1 MSAPR
6 PLESSDPT
14 TVTPVPVSPRHSWFE
29 DAQALFTASL
39 FISLGF
45 GLLSQARL
53 LTGGIAGVA
62 LLLTRLT
69 PFTFGQLL
77 VALNLPFLWL
87 AVRQMGWA
95 FTLKTFA
102 AVGAVSLCA
111 DWLHLV
117 VAFDRLQ
124 PVYAA
129 VMGGSCIGIGLLILF
144 RHQASLGG
152 LNVLAIW
159 LQERRGVR
167 AGVFQLVVDS
177 LVVVASLF
185 VVPPATILLSVV
197 GSVALN
203 MVLAVNH
210 RPGRYLG
217 T

>member
-1 MSAPR
+1 VTAAPAA
-6 PLESSDPT
+6 E
-14 TVTPVPVSPRHSWFE
+14 TVRHSWFE

-39 FISLGF
+39 FISLGY

-53 LTGGIAGVA
+53 LSGGTAGLA

-69 PFTFGQLL
+69 PFTFGQLF
-77 VALNLPFLWL
+77 VALNLPFFWL

-102 AVGAVSLCA
+102 AIGAVSLGA
-111 DWLHLV
+111 DRLHLV
-117 VAFDRLQ
+117 VAFDRLE
-124 PVYAA
+124 PLYAA

-144 RHQASLGG
+144 RHQACLGG

-159 LQERRGVR
+159 LQERRVVR
-167 AGVFQLVVDS
+167 AGVFQLAVDG
-177 LVVVASLF
+177 LVLAASLF

-197 GSVALN
+197 GSVAVN

-210 RPGRYLG
+210 RPDRYLG

>member
-1 MSAPR
+1 VSSTPAPGA
-6 PLESSDPT
+6 D
-14 TVTPVPVSPRHSWFE
+14 RHTWFE

-39 FISLGF
+39 FISFGV
-45 GLLSQARL
+45 GLLSQAQL
-53 LTGGIAGVA
+53 LSGGTAGLA

-69 PFTFGQLL
+69 PFSFGQLFL
-77 VALNLPFLWL
+77 TLNLPFIWL

-95 FTLKTFA
+95 FTVKTFVA
-102 AVGAVSLCA
+102 IGAVSLCA
-111 DWLHLV
+111 DRLHLV
-117 VAFDRLQ
+117 LAFGRVEPL
-124 PVYAA
+124 YAA

-144 RHQASLGG
+144 RHQACLGG

-167 AGVFQLVVDS
+167 AGVFQLVVDA
-177 LVVVASLF
+177 LVVVASAL

-197 GSVALN
+197 GAVALN

>member
-1 MSAPR
+1 
-6 PLESSDPT
+6 
-14 TVTPVPVSPRHSWFE
+14 VSPPAPGGEERPTPAPGVVRHGWFE
-29 DAQALFTASL
+29 DLQALFTASL
-39 FISLGF
+39 FISLGY
-45 GLLSQARL
+45 GLLSQAHL
-53 LTGGIAGVA
+53 LSGGTAGLA

-69 PFTFGQLL
+69 PFTFGQLF
-77 VALNLPFLWL
+77 VALNLPFFWL
-87 AVRQMGWA
+87 AVRRMGWA

-102 AVGAVSLCA
+102 AIGAVSAGA
-111 DWLHLV
+111 DRLHLV
-117 VAFDRLQ
+117 VAFDRVDPL
-124 PVYAA
+124 YAA

-144 RHQASLGG
+144 RHHACLGG

-185 VVPPATILLSVV
+185 VVPPRTILLSVL

>member
-1 MSAPR
+1 VTAAPAAG
-6 PLESSDPT
+6 
-14 TVTPVPVSPRHSWFE
+14 TVRHSWFE

-39 FISLGF
+39 FISLGY

-53 LTGGIAGVA
+53 LSGGTAGLA

-69 PFTFGQLL
+69 PFTFGQLF
-77 VALNLPFLWL
+77 VALNLPFFWL

-102 AVGAVSLCA
+102 AIGAVSLGA
-111 DWLHLV
+111 DRLHLV
-117 VAFDRLQ
+117 VTFDRLE

-129 VMGGSCIGIGLLILF
+129 VMGGSSIGIGLLILF
-144 RHQASLGG
+144 RHQACLGG

-159 LQERRGVR
+159 LQERRVVR
-167 AGVFQLVVDS
+167 AGVFQLAVDG
-177 LVVVASLF
+177 LVLAASLL
-185 VVPPATILLSVV
+185 VVPPTTILLSVL

-210 RPGRYLG
+210 RPDRYLG

>member
-1 MSAPR
+1 VTAAPAAG
-6 PLESSDPT
+6 
-14 TVTPVPVSPRHSWFE
+14 TVRHSWFE

-39 FISLGF
+39 FISLGY

-53 LTGGIAGVA
+53 LSGGTAGLA

-69 PFTFGQLL
+69 PFTFGQLF
-77 VALNLPFLWL
+77 VALNLPFFWL

-102 AVGAVSLCA
+102 AIGAVSLCA

-117 VAFDRLQ
+117 VAFERLE
-124 PVYAA
+124 PLYAA

-144 RHQASLGG
+144 RHQACLGG

-159 LQERRGVR
+159 LQERRVVR
-167 AGVFQLVVDS
+167 AGVFQLAVDG
-177 LVVVASLF
+177 LVLAASLF
-185 VVPPATILLSVV
+185 VVPPATIVLSVV
-197 GSVALN
+197 GSVAVN

-210 RPGRYLG
+210 RPDRYLG

>member
-1 MSAPR
+1 VTAAPAAG
-6 PLESSDPT
+6 
-14 TVTPVPVSPRHSWFE
+14 TVRHSWFE

-39 FISLGF
+39 FISLGY

-53 LTGGIAGVA
+53 LSGGTAGLA

-69 PFTFGQLL
+69 PFSFGQLF
-77 VALNLPFLWL
+77 VVLNLPFFWL

-102 AVGAVSLCA
+102 AIGAVSLCA

-117 VAFDRLQ
+117 VAFDRLE
-124 PVYAA
+124 PLYAA

-144 RHQASLGG
+144 RHQACLGG

-159 LQERRGVR
+159 LQERRVVR
-167 AGVFQLVVDS
+167 AGVFQLAVDG
-177 LVVVASLF
+177 LVLAASLF

-197 GSVALN
+197 GSVAVN

-210 RPGRYLG
+210 RPDRYLG